1 MRKPNNF
8 IYSLGINSMRNFFS
22 FQNPFIQ
29 KLRIHT
35 LKQINN
41 NNLVKKT
48 FINLADK
55 GINI

>member
-1 MRKPNNF
+1 
-8 IYSLGINSMRNFFS
+8 INSMRNFFS

-29 KLRIHT
+29 KLRMHT

-41 NNLVKKT
+41 NNLIKKN